1 MSNDL
6 PLGANWPFLHGEKR
20 TIQQDLDIAE
30 YADPYNN
37 PMIQVFIRMP
47 GSISS
52 SEESLVLHVRPF
64 TFYAPR
70 SARARGLSL
79 VVLLALLVA
88 CGGPAAPV
96 EPPTAAETSPSAS
109 EQPTASAEP
118 PSTPT
123 IEAVTPSAA
132 PAATSTAET
141 PAPVQT
147 TTAAADESGN
157 QIAYVKENNIWLLDL
172 ATGGTWQLTTEGENS
187 DPAWSPDG
195 QTLVF
200 TRMYDGNLEIAT
212 IRADGSD
219 LTRITDNAANDMYPA
234 FSRNGTLFYARHQ
247 RGAESN
253 MEVIKR
259 DAAGEETVV
268 HTQPGGL
275 CTPVHLSA
283 GEDMQIALSINCGRG
298 YNAFLIDLATNTTID
313 ISQEYAPTACVYQ
326 ATFARTQPRLAVLTA
341 QDCSPQVNTGIA
353 TLNIGDAQPTLA
365 ELFTNREIWSIDW
378 SPDDQSLVFQK
389 ESRSDPDLSG
399 LWLLPLGGEGKEPSQ
414 LTKEGTSPAW
424 RP

>member
-1 MSNDL
+1 M
-6 PLGANWPFLHGEKR
+6 
-20 TIQQDLDIAE
+20 
-30 YADPYNN
+30 
-37 PMIQVFIRMP
+37 
-47 GSISS
+47 
-52 SEESLVLHVRPF
+52 HVRPS

-70 SARARGLSL
+70 SAWVRGLSL

-96 EPPTAAETSPSAS
+96 EQPTTAQAPSSAS
-109 EQPTASAEP
+109 EQPTPSAEP
-118 PSTPT
+118 LSTPT
-123 IEAVTPSAA
+123 IEAVTPSAE
-132 PAATSTAET
+132 PAATIRAET
-141 PAPVQT
+141 PAPVE
-147 TTAAADESGN
+147 TTAAEDESGN

-219 LTRITDNAANDMYPA
+219 LTRITDNAANDLYPA

-247 RGAESN
+247 RGAESD

-259 DAAGEETVV
+259 DAAGSETVV
-268 HTQPGGL
+268 YTQPGGL

-283 GEDMQIALSINCGRG
+283 GEETQVALSINCGRG

-326 ATFARTQPRLAVLTA
+326 ATFARTQPQLAVLTA

-353 TLNIGDAQPTLA
+353 TLNIGDVQPTLA

-378 SPDDQSLVFQK
+378 SPDDQALVFQK

-399 LWLLPLGGEGKEPSQ
+399 LWLLSLGGEGKEPSQ